1 MSCPRDK
8 HLKCTNDFRY
18 SSLDGAIC
26 CSKCSS
32 NSQPTLFFFLSFFKS
47 KQTLLK
53 CQIFCKERT
62 QNLKHY
68 FFFLLKDFIGACLFF
83 FSFIYISW
91 RLIWSI
97 TLKQEQRKIILS
109 FLKFLLLCA
118 QTFLDEAWRWASRG
132 WIPALSQRALPSDL
146 AASACRW
153 EGQQEASSP
162 WLSSNHYL
170 LLACISSL

>member
-1 MSCPRDK
+1 MVLSAVQNVAVTANQ
-8 HLKCTNDFRY
+8 LY
-18 SSLDGAIC
+18 
-26 CSKCSS
+26 
-32 NSQPTLFFFLSFFKS
+32 FFKKSFFKS

-68 FFFLLKDFIGACLFF
+68 FFFSAQRFYWCLSFF
-83 FSFIYISW
+83 FPFIYLSW

-97 TLKQEQRKIILS
+97 TLKQEDRKIILS
-109 FLKFLLLCA
+109 FLKFLLLGA

-162 WLSSNHYL
+162 WLSSNCYL